1 MESTQKRL
9 RTASAANFVR
19 EARSKPFSGRFSL
32 DFGTQNDLRFERDR
46 RAKLASKG
54 AAMNIATVRR
64 VPRNA
69 VCQLCSPKSE
79 IAGAACKIDGTAT
92 KNQLRNATC
101 DDPDDAAVSSTIFAP
116 KSTQIEP
123 KSTRIGSSGASIG
136 PLERLWPLE
145 GARSTSSSDQSRLGR
160 ARSRP
165 PGRPRRAR
173 APLSCALIRGF
184 PSALTVIRG

>member
-64 VPRNA
+64 VPQNA

-79 IAGAACKIDGTAT
+79 IAGAARKIDGTAT

-136 PLERLWPLE
+136 PLERSKDLDRP
-145 GARSTSSSDQSRLGR
+145 ARATKVDSRGLGR
-160 ARSRP
+160 A
-165 PGRPRRAR
+165 PRVAPESLRATSGGAVIR
-173 APLSCALIRGF
+173 ACPNANRLIRG
-184 PSALTVIRG
+184 